1 MVKVSH
7 SEAYAFADY
16 LKSPLDEYVSQL
28 GISISVERMNTR
40 SGLVR
45 ARLRGARYLLYYKFV
60 TDLYCISK

>member
-7 SEAYAFADY
+7 SEAYVFVDY
-16 LKSPLDEYVSQL
+16 LKLPLDKYVSQL

-40 SGLVR
+40 SGLIR
-45 ARLRGARYLLYYKFV
+45 ARLRGARDLTCYKFV